1 MLRIVRL
8 TPPGRAAIAV
18 LLLAGPQAAD
28 VLQRRLHKP
37 VPFDTGRP
45 IFAKLRLG
53 DSEHAEQVV
62 LNVISQEE
70 IEIHSHGGPAV
81 VAAIEKSFVM
91 DGAVQDGRQ
100 QTADGSRDCRT
111 SFDKKIAICYLP
123 SAVCQLP
130 FAKTERTAQILVDQL
145 NGALERE
152 MAEIDALKNGDEK
165 RRRLD
170 RLAENAKLGRH
181 LIDPFRVVLAGA
193 TNAGKSSILNAVI
206 GFERVIVHHEP
217 GTTRDV
223 VSVETAINGFPV
235 LISDTAGFRDPAD
248 DLERQ
253 GMIRGEQSLKQADLI
268 VWVSDVTAPR
278 KPLPT
283 EFHGLPILYCG
294 NKTDLLP
301 VNSPSGSTDD
311 AVWVSAKTGEGID
324 ILLQKIISRLIPR
337 EPAPF
342 EAVPL
347 P

>member
-18 LLLAGPQAAD
+18 LLLTGPRAAD

-53 DSEHAEQVV
+53 DTEHAEQVV
-62 LNVISQEE
+62 LNVISPEE

-91 DGAVQDGRQ
+91 DGAVQDG
-100 QTADGSRDCRT
+100 
-111 SFDKKIAICYLP
+111 SFFVERSSTI
-123 SAVCQLP
+123 SATVSQLP

-193 TNAGKSSILNAVI
+193 TNAGKSSVLNAVI

-324 ILLQKIISRLIPR
+324 ILLQKIITRLVPC

-347 P
+347 